1 MEKIRIVYID
11 DSPDPELS
19 KYLSEEYKMP
29 DYEIISNDILFK
41 PEDEYSTLLN
51 NELLREAN
59 IVLLDSQ
66 LFEHGA
72 VNGKKFKGEELKLA
86 INRFYPFIEVIIIT
100 QNPPEY
106 ASITLSKYKHDIKNS
121 PSQYYSNNV
130 PPQIKKA
137 IDNISMN
144 RSIMHSIS
152 ENNSWDPVICDK
164 ISNSIDG
171 ITEYSDLTKND
182 IDNLIKL
189 FNNIEELLKDE

>member
-72 VNGKKFKGEELKLA
+72 VNGKK
-86 INRFYPFIEVIIIT
+86 V
-100 QNPPEY
+100 
-106 ASITLSKYKHDIKNS
+106 
-121 PSQYYSNNV
+121 
-130 PPQIKKA
+130 
-137 IDNISMN
+137 
-144 RSIMHSIS
+144 
-152 ENNSWDPVICDK
+152 
-164 ISNSIDG
+164 
-171 ITEYSDLTKND
+171 
-182 IDNLIKL
+182 
-189 FNNIEELLKDE
+189 